1 MFVRGEMK
9 YKALPLPDRMDLSD
23 HEMQEAADAFYDKM
37 KRRHS
42 VRDFSDRKVSKSVI
56 EKCIQA
62 AGTAP
67 SGANH
72 QPWHFIAISNPDVKH
87 EIRLAA
93 EEEERQFCAGGG
105 GDER

>member
-1 MFVRGEMK
+1 MFVRGDMK
-9 YKALPLPDRMDLSD
+9 YEALALPDRMNMSD
-23 HEMQEAADAFYDKM
+23 DEMQVAADAFYDKM

-42 VRDFSDRKVSKSVI
+42 VRDFTDRDVPKSVI

-93 EEEERQFCAGGG
+93 EEEERQFYAGGG
-105 GDER
+105 RR